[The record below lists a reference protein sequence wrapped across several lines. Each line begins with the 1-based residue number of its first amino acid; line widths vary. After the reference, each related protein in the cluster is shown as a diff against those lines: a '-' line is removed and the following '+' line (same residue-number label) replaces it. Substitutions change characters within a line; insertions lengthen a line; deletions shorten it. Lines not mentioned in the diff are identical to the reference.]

1 MTSVP
6 VPTATGST
14 LAAAAG
20 ATAYVPPPVTDIS
33 EVVAAAVLAVP
44 GVAALHGGAFG
55 QVASYLPG
63 RSVTGVR
70 VRADVT
76 DVHVVLFWGSP
87 VLATADRIRAAVQPL
102 VSEIS
107 ARVDITVDDVVDPT
121 ADTAGPDPG
130 PAGTEPQGPARASN
144 RR

>member
-1 MTSVP
+1 VTSTP
-6 VPTATGST
+6 GTTATGST
-14 LAAAAG
+14 SATVSG
-20 ATAYVPPPVTDIS
+20 ATAYVSPPVVDVS

-102 VSEIS
+102 VSTIS
-107 ARVDITVDDVVDPT
+107 ARVDITVDDVVGPV
-121 ADTAGPDPG
+121 ADTSPG
-130 PAGTEPQGPARASN
+130 
-144 RR
+144 